1 MPWAFHWSKL
11 LFFKQYRQTLL
22 RNTFFLLFLGGLFSS
37 NVLAQSTNMPLNKD
51 TYHLVDRFEILS
63 GDMAP
68 DHHSAVKPYTRRA
81 VAQLTDS
88 IQKQNLNLSMQ
99 DRFNLEYLR
108 NDNWEW
114 VDSSTNV
121 SRRPFLKVFYKN
133 KSDFYYGADKEEA
146 IAIHVSPVL
155 YLSGG
160 GETASDEYTY
170 INTRGVQVR
179 GMIDKKVGFYAFI
192 GENQA
197 RFPAYVRDFVN
208 EKTVVPNEGFWK
220 HFGTD
225 GYDFF
230 TATGYISFNVTKHIN
245 FQFGHDRQFIGDG
258 HRSMLMSDFSPP
270 ALFLKIN
277 TQVWKLNYTNL
288 FTQVYADAYGQ
299 SGGSV
304 SNTNFPKKY
313 LVAHRL
319 GVNIGKHV
327 NVGVYEAV
335 VFGREDS
342 LGNNHFELS
351 YLNPIIFYRALE
363 QQNGSLDNALI
374 GLDAKWNFLRHFSMY
389 GQLILDEFK
398 LDEITAGNGW
408 WANKFGYQVGLKYI
422 NAFGINNLDFQ
433 AEYNSARP
441 YTYTH
446 STIYSNYAN
455 YRQAVAHPLGANFK
469 ETIGIVRY
477 QPIPRLNFTAKLIYS
492 TYGLDT
498 LNSNWGKDILKDYNT
513 REQEYDNKIGQ
524 GVASALQFVDITA
537 TYQFKHNVFVDFKLI
552 SRKQTSDEPLFENE
566 SVIYSLA
573 FRWNIAQRL
582 QEF

>member
-1 MPWAFHWSKL
+1 ML
-11 LFFKQYRQTLL
+11 LIEA
-22 RNTFFLLFLGGLFSS
+22 LFSS
-37 NVLAQSTNMPLNKD
+37 KVLAQSTNIPLNKD
-51 TYHLVDRFEILS
+51 TYHLIDRFEILS
-63 GDMAP
+63 GEMEP
-68 DHHSAVKPYTRRA
+68 NNHSAVKPYTRKA
-81 VAQLTDS
+81 VAQITDS
-88 IQKQNLNLSMQ
+88 IQKMDMKLSRQ
-99 DRFNLEYLR
+99 DQFNLEYLR

-121 SRRPFLKVFYKN
+121 SKHPFMKVFYKN

-155 YLSGG
+155 YLSVG
-160 GETASDEYTY
+160 GETASSNYTY

-179 GMIDKKVGFYAFI
+179 GLIDKKVGFYTFI

-208 EKTVVPNEGFWK
+208 ENTVVPNEGFWK
-220 HFGTD
+220 TFGTN

-258 HRSMLMSDFSPP
+258 YRSMIMSDFSPP

-288 FTQVYADAYGQ
+288 FTQVFADAYGQ
-299 SGGSV
+299 SHGSV
-304 SNTNFPKKY
+304 SNSRFPKKY

-327 NVGVYEAV
+327 NIGVYEAV

-351 YLNPIIFYRALE
+351 YLNPIIFYRSLE

-374 GLDAKWNFLRHFSMY
+374 GLDAKWNFLHRFSLY
-389 GQLILDEFK
+389 GQLLLDEFK
-398 LDEITAGNGW
+398 LDEVLARTGW
-408 WANKFGYQVGLKYI
+408 WANKFGYQVGLKYV
-422 NAFGINNLDFQ
+422 NAFGVKNLDLQTEF
-433 AEYNSARP
+433 NLARP
-441 YTYTH
+441 YTYSH
-446 STIYSNYAN
+446 SSIYSNYAN

-477 QPIPRLNFTAKLIYS
+477 QPIPKLNLTAKLIFAS
-492 TYGLDT
+492 YGLDT
-498 LNSNWGKDILKDYNT
+498 QNTNWGKDILKDYNT
-513 REQEYDNKIGQ
+513 REQEYDNKVGQ
-524 GVASALQFVDITA
+524 GVATTLRFVDITA
-537 TYQFKHNVFVDFKLI
+537 TYQFRHNVFLDLKLI
-552 SRKQTSDEPLFENE
+552 SREQNSELAEFE
-566 SVIYSLA
+566 SQSTIYSLA

>member
-1 MPWAFHWSKL
+1 MA
-11 LFFKQYRQTLL
+11 
-22 RNTFFLLFLGGLFSS
+22 RNALFLLILTTFSS
-37 NVLAQSTNMPLNKD
+37 ANLLGQSTNIPLNKD
-51 TYHLVDRFEILS
+51 TYHLIDRLEILS
-63 GDMAP
+63 GEMAP
-68 DHHSAVKPYTRRA
+68 NHHSAVKPYIRKA
-81 VAQLTDS
+81 IAQFTDS
-88 IQKQNLNLSMQ
+88 IQSMHLKESKS
-99 DRFNLEYLR
+99 DKFNLEYLR

-121 SRRPFLKVFYKN
+121 SKRPFLKAFYKN
-133 KSDFYYGADKEEA
+133 RSDFYYGSDKEEA

-155 YLSGG
+155 YLSAG
-160 GETASDEYTY
+160 GETASSEYTY
-170 INTRGVQVR
+170 INTRGIQVR
-179 GMIDKKVGFYAFI
+179 GLIDKKVGFYTFI

-197 RFPAYVRDFVN
+197 RFPAYVQDFVK
-208 EKTVVPNEGFWK
+208 EKGVVPGEGFWK
-220 HFGTD
+220 DFGTN

-230 TATGYISFNVTKHIN
+230 TATGYVSFNVTKHIN

-258 HRSMLMSDFSPP
+258 YRSMLMSDFSPP
-270 ALFLKIN
+270 ALYFKIN

-288 FTQVYADAYGQ
+288 FTQIFADAYGK

-319 GVNIGKHV
+319 GINLGKHV

-351 YLNPIIFYRALE
+351 YLNPIIFYRSLE

-374 GLDAKWNFLRHFSMY
+374 GLDAKWNFLHHFSMY
-389 GQLILDEFK
+389 GQLLLDEFK
-398 LDEITAGNGW
+398 LDEVLARNGW
-408 WANKFGYQVGLKYI
+408 WANKFAYQVGLKYI
-422 NAFGINNLDFQ
+422 DVFGINNLDLQ
-433 AEYNSARP
+433 VEHNEARP
-441 YTYTH
+441 YTYSH
-446 STIYSNYAN
+446 RTIYSNYAN
-455 YRQAVAHPLGANFK
+455 YRQAVAHPMGANFK
-469 ETIGIVRY
+469 ETIGILRY
-477 QPIPRLNFTAKLIYS
+477 QPIPRLSLTGKLIYA

-513 REQEYDNKIGQ
+513 RQQEYNNKIGQ
-524 GVASALQFVDITA
+524 GVASTLKFIDITA
-537 TYQFKHNVFVDFKLI
+537 TYQFKHNVFVDLKLI
-552 SRKQTSDEPLFENE
+552 SRQQTSDEPTFEQQ
-566 SVIYSLA
+566 STIYSLA